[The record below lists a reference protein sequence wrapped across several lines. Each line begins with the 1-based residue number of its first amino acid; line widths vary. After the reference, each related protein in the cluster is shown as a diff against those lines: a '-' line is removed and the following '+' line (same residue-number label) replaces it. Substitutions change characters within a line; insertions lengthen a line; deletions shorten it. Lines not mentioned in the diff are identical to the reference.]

1 MIDKKETKKLLER
14 FYNGLTDE
22 TEEKRLA
29 EYFCSNEVDEELREE
44 AEMFLALQQNAAI
57 EVPFDLESK
66 IERQINQWNTVESTA
81 RKTARRAGLRW
92 VVGIAA
98 SILILLAVG
107 IFVDKHESKQ
117 LSDIDKIDTYDNP
130 EDAYATAN
138 KALTKFS
145 VSLNKGLEAINN
157 VTKQSTD
164 K

>member
-1 MIDKKETKKLLER
+1 METKETKKLLER

-29 EYFCSNEVDEELREE
+29 EYFCSNEVDEELRKE

-66 IERQINQWNTVESTA
+66 IERQINQWNTVES
-81 RKTARRAGLRW
+81 TARRAGLRW

>member
-1 MIDKKETKKLLER
+1 MKTKETKKLLER

>member
-1 MIDKKETKKLLER
+1 METKETKKLLER

-57 EVPFDLESK
+57 E
-66 IERQINQWNTVESTA
+66 WNTVESTA

>member
-1 MIDKKETKKLLER
+1 M
-14 FYNGLTDE
+14 
-22 TEEKRLA
+22 
-29 EYFCSNEVDEELREE
+29 
-44 AEMFLALQQNAAI
+44 
-57 EVPFDLESK
+57 PFDLESK

>member
-1 MIDKKETKKLLER
+1 METKETKKLLER
-14 FYNGLTDE
+14 FYNGLTDA

-29 EYFCSNEVDEELREE
+29 EYFCSKEVDAELREE

-66 IERQINQWNTVESTA
+66 IERQINQWNTVESTS
-81 RKTARRAGLRW
+81 RKKARRAGVRW
-92 VVGIAA
+92 VVRIAA

>member
-1 MIDKKETKKLLER
+1 METKETKKLLER

-57 EVPFDLESK
+57 EVPL
-66 IERQINQWNTVESTA
+66 ERQINQWNTVESTA

>member
-1 MIDKKETKKLLER
+1 METKETKKLLER

-29 EYFCSNEVDEELREE
+29 EYF
-44 AEMFLALQQNAAI
+44 FLALQQNAAI